1 MLPLFTFSN
10 VPVTSN
16 LCTITF
22 TGLSMS
28 ITESIIA
35 ICPLSL
41 CPLSGAARGLS
52 EAAISKR
59 NKVVVDNNK
68 KKKNKTKCFSSL
80 RNAGT
85 I

>member
-1 MLPLFTFSN
+1 MEENT
-10 VPVTSN
+10 V
-16 LCTITF
+16 
-22 TGLSMS
+22 GLVIGM
-28 ITESIIA
+28 TPKDLE
-35 ICPLSL
+35 PDYD
-41 CPLSGAARGLS
+41 GAVREGLS